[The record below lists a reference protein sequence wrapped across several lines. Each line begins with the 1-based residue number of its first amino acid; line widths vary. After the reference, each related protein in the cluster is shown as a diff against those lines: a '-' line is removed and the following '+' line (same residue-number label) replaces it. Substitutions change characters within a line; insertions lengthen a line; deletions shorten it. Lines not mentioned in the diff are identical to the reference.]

1 MVSCPFL
8 QIDYLSLVSKVKTN
22 VIFEDVDCSL
32 QTQTP
37 SMCKWLTHD
46 VVQDLV
52 RNMSAFMVTSI
63 HPTLDPVHSRDLDG
77 LPPQARHTIHA
88 SHGGLLLHL
97 VVEPDEPIAPA
108 ESSLV
113 QNH

>member
-1 MVSCPFL
+1 
-8 QIDYLSLVSKVKTN
+8 
-22 VIFEDVDCSL
+22 
-32 QTQTP
+32 
-37 SMCKWLTHD
+37 MCKWLTHD

-63 HPTLDPVHSRDLDG
+63 HPTLDPVHSYRDLDG
-77 LPPQARHTIHA
+77 PPPQARHTIHA

-113 QNH
+113 QNHWGGEY